1 MKTLGVV
8 IEEMKQKIVAIA
20 AKVRRYHE
28 RVDRFG
34 QNRIF
39 QNNQRPFYR
48 ELNQEGE
55 TCDDDQPD
63 AEKSNKFW

>member
-8 IEEMKQKIVAIA
+8 IEEMKQKIVASA